1 LGEDGDDV
9 REEPIPSPNSESQT
23 ANYLEHVDRMRR
35 QVESPAKQYVEM
47 VERAA
52 RPGADPCSRCR
63 STRDSFG
70 HKAITP
76 APMRLVTPIGAEQ

>member
-47 VERAA
+47 VERA
-52 RPGADPCSRCR
+52 RKSRR
-63 STRDSFG
+63 GPVFPVPL
-70 HKAITP
+70 H
-76 APMRLVTPIGAEQ
+76 M